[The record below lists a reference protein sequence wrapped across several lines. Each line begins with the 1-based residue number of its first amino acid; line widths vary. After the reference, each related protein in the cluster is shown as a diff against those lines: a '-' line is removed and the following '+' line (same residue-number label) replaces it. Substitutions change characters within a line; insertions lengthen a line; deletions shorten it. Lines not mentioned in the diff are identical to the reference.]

1 MKTKILFIAII
12 FLAVGC
18 GSRYYVPSFNDI
30 KTNTFG
36 ARIEVTTLDNI
47 WIEGE
52 LISADINNIVVLR
65 DDSLKCEL
73 VPLRNI
79 KNFKIE
85 YARGKFYGWSI
96 PVFAAFGLSHGMNGI
111 LTIPINLISTISITA
126 GGANAFTYLNN
137 VPTDSLFQ
145 FARFPGG
152 IPKGIDTSSIK

>member
-36 ARIEVTTLDNI
+36 ARIEVTTLDNT
-47 WIEGE
+47 WIDGE
-52 LISADINNIVVLR
+52 LISADMNNIVVLR
-65 DDSLKCEL
+65 EDSLKCEL
-73 VPLRNI
+73 IQLRNI
-79 KNFKIE
+79 KKYKIE
-85 YARGKFYGWSI
+85 YARGKIYGWSI
-96 PVFAAFGLSHGMNGI
+96 PVFAAFSLSHGLKAI
-111 LTIPINLISTISITA
+111 LTFPINLITTLAVTA

-145 FARFPGG
+145 FARFPN
-152 IPKGIDTSSIK
+152 